1 MMNRFYLDTEY
12 SNGNYY
18 LGDIFEIAVLSE
30 KSGYIFH
37 SYIKI
42 PQPLSP
48 FIMQFCHVTRKR
60 LDMLSLP
67 FNQVMRELIDFID
80 QESTTTSDE
89 AAATTMIIGHGALL
103 TDFPLL
109 ITNCIKNSFD
119 YTPFTK
125 YVFVDSMIALKSK
138 GYTNPGL
145 DTFIDTTE
153 KRHSAIQ
160 DVKLLR
166 NVVNKLLV
174 SDISQLQNTMTDILR
189 FLHKKLPITFAEL
202 YNLASLSQSL
212 TSFEST
218 LYEIMRMRGGRKTSL
233 NKRQVCNIACYYYK
247 YR

>member
-1 MMNRFYLDTEY
+1 MNRFYFDTEY

-48 FIMQFCHVTRKR
+48 FIMQFCHVTRKK

-89 AAATTMIIGHGALL
+89 AAAIIIIGHGALL

-109 ITNCIKNSFD
+109 IANCIKNSFD

-145 DTFIDTTE
+145 DTFNDTME

-202 YNLASLSQSL
+202 YNLSSLSQSL

-233 NKRQVCNIACYYYK
+233 NERQVCNIARYYYK

>member
-1 MMNRFYLDTEY
+1 MNRFYLDTEY

-42 PQPLSP
+42 PPQQQPLSP
-48 FIMQFCHVTRKR
+48 FIMQFCHVTRKK

-80 QESTTTSDE
+80 QESTTSDE
-89 AAATTMIIGHGALL
+89 AAAIIIIGHGALL

-109 ITNCIKNSFD
+109 IANCIKNSFD

-145 DTFIDTTE
+145 GTFTE
-153 KRHSAIQ
+153 YNTMERRHSAIQ

-189 FLHKKLPITFAEL
+189 FLRKKLPITFAEL
-202 YNLASLSQSL
+202 YNLASRSQSL

-218 LYEIMRMRGGRKTSL
+218 LYKIMRMRGGGRHH
-233 NKRQVCNIACYYYK
+233 
-247 YR
+247 